1 MSTTTENT
9 ALNNALKLL
18 LWIGMGSILMF
29 FAGLTSAY
37 IVRKPE
43 GNWIEFTLP
52 EYFTFSTIV
61 ILLSSILLFFV
72 KAQIRKNNSSFK
84 LVLSV
89 LMLGLLFTFF
99 QVKGWQQLISQGV
112 YLTGE
117 GSNASGSFLY
127 VITLAHLVHFFGG
140 LVPLIYVTI
149 QAKKKVYTTKNSL
162 AIDLTSVY
170 WHFLALLWL
179 FLYALFIFY

>member
-1 MSTTTENT
+1 MAMTVE
-9 ALNNALKLL
+9 NNAKKQL

-29 FAGLTSAY
+29 FGGLTSAY

-43 GNWIEFTLP
+43 GNWMEFVLP
-52 EYFTFSTIV
+52 EYFTFSTVIIV
-61 ILLSSILLFFV
+61 LSSIILFFV
-72 KAQIRKNNSSFK
+72 KGQLRKNNSAFQ

-89 LMLGLLFTFF
+89 LLLGLLFTFF
-99 QVKGWQQLISQGV
+99 QFKGWQQLISQGV

-127 VITLAHLVHFFGG
+127 VLTLAHLVHLFGG
-140 LVPLIYVTI
+140 LIALLYVTI
-149 QAKKKVYTTKNSL
+149 QSKKKVFTFENSL
-162 AIDLTSVY
+162 AIDLTSLY

-179 FLYALFIFY
+179 FVFALLNFY

>member
-1 MSTTTENT
+1 MAMTVE
-9 ALNNALKLL
+9 NNAKKQL

-29 FAGLTSAY
+29 FGGLTSAY

-43 GNWIEFTLP
+43 GNWMEFILP
-52 EYFTFSTIV
+52 EYFTFSTVIIV
-61 ILLSSILLFFV
+61 LSSVVLFFV
-72 KAQIRKNNSSFK
+72 KGQLRKNNSVFQ

-89 LMLGLLFTFF
+89 LLLGLLFTFF
-99 QVKGWQQLISQGV
+99 QFKGWQQLIAQGV

-127 VITLAHLVHFFGG
+127 VLTLAHLVHLFGG
-140 LVPLIYVTI
+140 LIALLYVTI
-149 QAKKKVYTTKNSL
+149 QSKEKVFTIENSL

-179 FLYALFIFY
+179 FLYALLNFY

>member
-1 MSTTTENT
+1 MAMTVE
-9 ALNNALKLL
+9 NNAKKQL

-29 FAGLTSAY
+29 FGGLTSAY

-43 GNWIEFTLP
+43 GNWLEFVLP
-52 EYFTFSTIV
+52 EYFTLSTIIIV
-61 ILLSSILLFFV
+61 LSSIILFFV
-72 KAQIRKNNSSFK
+72 KAQLRKNNSAFQ

-89 LMLGLLFTFF
+89 LLLGLLFTFF
-99 QVKGWQQLISQGV
+99 QFKGWQQLIAQGV

-127 VITLAHLVHFFGG
+127 VLTLAHLVHLFGG
-140 LVPLIYVTI
+140 LIALLYVTI
-149 QAKKKVYTTKNSL
+149 QSKKKVFTIENSL

-179 FLYALFIFY
+179 FVFALLNFY

>member
-1 MSTTTENT
+1 MAITVE
-9 ALNNALKLL
+9 NNAKKQL

-29 FAGLTSAY
+29 FGGLTSAY

-43 GNWIEFTLP
+43 GNWMEFILP
-52 EYFTFSTIV
+52 EYFTFSTVIIV
-61 ILLSSILLFFV
+61 LSSILLFFV
-72 KAQIRKNNSSFK
+72 KGQLRKNNSVFQ

-89 LMLGLLFTFF
+89 LLLGLLFTFF
-99 QVKGWQQLISQGV
+99 QFKGWQQLIAQGV

-127 VITLAHLVHFFGG
+127 VLTLAHLVHLFGG
-140 LVPLIYVTI
+140 LIALLYVTI
-149 QAKKKVYTTKNSL
+149 QSKKKVFTIKNSL
-162 AIDLTSVY
+162 AIDLTSLY

-179 FLYALFIFY
+179 FVFALLNFY

>member
-1 MSTTTENT
+1 MAMTVE
-9 ALNNALKLL
+9 NNAKKQL

-29 FAGLTSAY
+29 FGGLTSAY

-43 GNWIEFTLP
+43 GNWMEFILP
-52 EYFTFSTIV
+52 EYFTFSTVIIV
-61 ILLSSILLFFV
+61 ISSIILFFV
-72 KAQIRKNNSSFK
+72 KGQLRKNNSAFQ

-89 LMLGLLFTFF
+89 LLLGLLFTFF
-99 QVKGWQQLISQGV
+99 QFKGWQQLIAQGV

-127 VITLAHLVHFFGG
+127 VLTLAHLVHLFGG
-140 LVPLIYVTI
+140 LIALLYVTI
-149 QAKKKVYTTKNSL
+149 QSKKKVFTIENSL
-162 AIDLTSVY
+162 AIDLTSLY

-179 FLYALFIFY
+179 FVFALLNFY